1 MRRQIS
7 DRHELAGDEAP
18 DRRLW
23 ALALRRQQA
32 APYIQNIQIRAL
44 AADGALFIAAEAD
57 TALPQVRQYVSAGGG
72 ARADLGERIPL
83 TTSLA
88 SQYA

>member
-1 MRRQIS
+1 
-7 DRHELAGDEAP
+7 
-18 DRRLW
+18 
-23 ALALRRQQA
+23 LRRQQA

-57 TALPQVRQYVSAGGG
+57 TVFPQVRYVSAGGG
-72 ARADLGERIPL
+72 GRAGLGERIPL
-83 TTSLA
+83 TTSPA